1 MINPKKQQ
9 RLAEEDKELIDG
21 RKELHAAHAE
31 EASAKK
37 SKTKLIV
44 VSVFLVLVFVV
55 GGYAY
60 WVNFA
65 PGTWDFF
72 AKCLTEKGVV
82 MQGEEWCQYTQAQKG
97 MFGKSFKYVNY
108 QINENLEF
116 RPTWIIE
123 GEQYQKVQSFERL
136 SALTGCALGPGL

>member
-9 RLAEEDKELIDG
+9 QLAEEDRKIEED
-21 RKELHAAHAE
+21 RKELHEAHAE

-37 SKTKLIV
+37 GKTKLVVCSVVIV
-44 VSVFLVLVFVV
+44 LVLAV

-60 WVNFA
+60 WVNFS

-72 AKCLTEKGVV
+72 AKCLTEKGAV

-108 QINENLEF
+108 EIKENLEF
-116 RPTWIIE
+116 RPTWVID
-123 GEQYQKVQSFERL
+123 GENYEKVQSFERL
-136 SALTGCALGPGL
+136 SALTGCPLGPGL